1 MRAHCYSTGDA
12 TYFVSDKP
20 INTPSAG
27 GDPFADTKLGNA
39 LARAIVDTIHEP
51 FVVLDANLRVI
62 VASRSFYEKF
72 QVNQEETQGRLLYD
86 IGNGQW
92 NISALKHFLQHIIS
106 GHEVMTEYKIAH
118 NFLTIGWRTMMLS
131 AREVEYDGNQRKH
144 LLLTIVDISERE
156 LLDIEKEKLSKQ
168 KDLMMKELKHRMA
181 NSLQLIASILILKS
195 EAVESPE
202 VRAPL
207 HDAHERILSLATIE
221 NDLYATGVN
230 DDIEAGPYLTR
241 LCASLSQSM
250 IGSNKPVTIKVESA
264 VGTTTS
270 SEGISLGLITTELVI
285 NALKHAFPD
294 GKQGKIVVEYSVSKG
309 GWKLM
314 VSDNGVGIVVVPT
327 RKGSLGTIIVQSL
340 ARQLGATVER
350 KTSPKGT
357 SVSIEHSL
365 MGASGMPLLTP

>member
-1 MRAHCYSTGDA
+1 M
-12 TYFVSDKP
+12 
-20 INTPSAG
+20 NTPPAG
-27 GDPFADTKLGNA
+27 DDPFADTKLGNA

-51 FVVLDANLRVI
+51 FVVLNADLRVI

-131 AREVEYDGNQRKH
+131 AREVIYDGNQRKH

-168 KDLMMKELKHRMA
+168 KDLLMKELKHRMA

-202 VRAPL
+202 VRAHL

-221 NDLYATGVN
+221 NDLYATGLN
-230 DDIEAGPYLTR
+230 DDIDAGPYLTR

-250 IGSNKPVTIKVESA
+250 VGNRPIAITVESA
-264 VGTTTS
+264 GGTTTS

-294 GKQGKIVVEYSVSKG
+294 GKVGKIVVEYGVNKT
-309 GWKLM
+309 GWKLV
-314 VSDNGVGIVVVPT
+314 VSDNGIGIVVTPA
-327 RKGSLGTIIVQSL
+327 RKGSLGTVIVQSL

-365 MGASGMPLLTP
+365 LGVSGMPLPAL